1 MKIQNLKEKKFLS
14 RQKEA
19 IVCAPGQAASG
30 PSHPLSTPGE
40 LSCPAHS
47 ALPRGEA
54 AGGPAWC
61 LLPQPSHASL
71 TFPSRWLLSVCAV
84 VLVAP
89 DAQGEDSAPHSGGWS
104 PSVLSPDPTHR
115 SRRRLRSHLLHC
127 FPQFLY
133 PFCKRVSLPLAS
145 LPDSCLC

>member
-1 MKIQNLKEKKFLS
+1 MKMQNLKEKKFLN

-54 AGGPAWC
+54 AGGPPWC

-71 TFPSRWLLSVCAV
+71 TFPSRWLLTVCTV

-89 DAQGEDSAPHSGGWS
+89 DAQGEDRAPPLWGL
-104 PSVLSPDPTHR
+104 V
-115 SRRRLRSHLLHC
+115 
-127 FPQFLY
+127 
-133 PFCKRVSLPLAS
+133 PFCSVSRPHPPLPPQIAKPPPPLLSTVFISILQACQPPS
-145 LPDSCLC
+145 SFSP